1 MKVYIAGKIT
11 NNANYEK
18 EFKEAEE
25 YLKSKG
31 YVVIN
36 PVKNLGFT
44 YKEYIDMGLNEL
56 SKCDAI
62 CVLDNYFDSNG
73 AKLEVTYAYTV
84 GLKLIFM
91 KDC

>member
-36 PVKNLGFT
+36 PVK
-44 YKEYIDMGLNEL
+44 L
-56 SKCDAI
+56 S
-62 CVLDNYFDSNG
+62 
-73 AKLEVTYAYTV
+73 
-84 GLKLIFM
+84 LIHI
-91 KDC
+91 